1 MRSRLTLTVAA
12 VSALGLMLSACSLAG
27 PNPRTFTTAAEEKPV
42 KPDATAIEQ
51 ASQACKSELREKGV
65 KSVLA
70 ILSSMRPGAVD
81 QDYVRC
87 MAKKG
92 YTVDK

>member
-1 MRSRLTLTVAA
+1 MLARLTLAIATVS
-12 VSALGLMLSACSLAG
+12 VLGLILSACSLAG
-27 PNPRTFTTAAEEKPV
+27 PNPRTFTTAAEKPV

-51 ASQACKSELREKGV
+51 ASQACKSELREKGT

-81 QDYVRC
+81 QDYVKC
-87 MAKKG
+87 MSKKG
-92 YTVDK
+92 YAVEQ